1 VADVEAAGIVEV
13 DAPTVEEEDR
23 VDGLGEDEEEGVPA
37 AIVEGTEDVVGVRA
51 AVVDE
56 VVDALVAEE
65 VDVIAPLQF
74 KPVTDP

>member
-23 VDGLGEDEEEGVPA
+23 VDGEDEEEGVPA